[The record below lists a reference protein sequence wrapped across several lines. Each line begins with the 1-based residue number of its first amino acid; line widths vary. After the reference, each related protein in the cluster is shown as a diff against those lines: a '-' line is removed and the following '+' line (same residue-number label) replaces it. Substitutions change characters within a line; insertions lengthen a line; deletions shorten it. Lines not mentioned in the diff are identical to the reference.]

1 MADEEDDVTDDE
13 DGEEEEGG
21 KKKAGL
27 KKKLLFIGL
36 PVLLVLLLG
45 TAGALMFL
53 GGDKKADAE
62 HASAE
67 EAQGKG
73 EHGTSKGETHDAAA
87 PVYYELPP
95 IYANIIDDEGE
106 TSVLKL
112 IVLLE
117 VKDEETVQQIEPVLP
132 RIVDRYQGFLREL
145 RMEDVKGSAGYFR
158 LKLEL
163 LRRVNLAIAPI
174 QVDDLTIDTLL
185 VN

>member
-1 MADEEDDVTDDE
+1 MADEEDKERDGEDA
-13 DGEEEEGG
+13 DGEEEEGA
-21 KKKAGL
+21 KKGGL

-45 TAGALMFL
+45 TAGALMMF
-53 GGDKKADAE
+53 GGKKDADAE
-62 HASAE
+62 TASAE
-67 EAQGKG
+67 NGEGG
-73 EHGTSKGETHDAAA
+73 EHGEATSEEHAPD

-95 IYANIIDDEGE
+95 IYANIVNEDGE

-112 IVLLE
+112 VVLLE
-117 VKDEETVQQIEPVLP
+117 VADEDTLHKIEPVLP

-145 RMEDVKGSAGYFR
+145 RMEDVKGSAGYYR

-163 LRRVNLAIAPI
+163 LRRVNQAVAPI
-174 QVDDLTIDTLL
+174 HVNDLTIDTLL